1 MKKTVTKKTTT
12 DRRNFKI
19 SKNIVALIVAA
30 WGLVKYNRFINFI
43 DNLKLGLRVLSIENG
58 YAVVAITNLNTR
70 HIPYEF
76 AKVDLLL
83 DKSLHIA
90 TNNEESTNLSIVPF
104 SNIPINFR
112 LLQNVKEEDLQLTE
126 IAITYKLFG
135 IYDIERLYK
144 PEVLDTT
151 SINTTSNQ
159 CGCNNH

>member
-1 MKKTVTKKTTT
+1 MKTVVTDKK
-12 DRRNFKI
+12 NFKI
-19 SKNIVALIVAA
+19 SKNIVALIIAT
-30 WGLVKYNRFINFI
+30 WGVVKYNRFINFI
-43 DNLKLGLRVLSIENG
+43 DNLKLGLRVISIDNG
-58 YAVVAITNLNTR
+58 YAVVSITNLNTR

-112 LLQNVKEEDLQLTE
+112 LLQNVSEEDLQLTE

-135 IYDIERLYK
+135 FYDIERLYK
-144 PEVLDTT
+144 PEVLSGPCIDPT
-151 SINTTSNQ
+151 NNQ
-159 CGCNNH
+159 CGSGCS